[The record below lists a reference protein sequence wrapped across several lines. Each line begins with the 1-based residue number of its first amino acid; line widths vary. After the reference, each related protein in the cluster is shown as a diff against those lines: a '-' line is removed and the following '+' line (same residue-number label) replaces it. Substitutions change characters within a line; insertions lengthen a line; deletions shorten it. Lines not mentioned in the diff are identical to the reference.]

1 MSRPSSDPGG
11 ELDLEAWIARQRVVS
26 AKEMGRAVSATHI
39 VKHRPDFGQ
48 SVVPRPGSVVA
59 STRLA
64 NWDPEPDYFFHWLR
78 DSALV
83 MGAATALVVER
94 GAASPWVRRF
104 EDFVRFSLDLTHL
117 DGREAANIW
126 DVSAVAP
133 EVRKFLRPPEDLA
146 KVHGAT
152 VDGEVRFNPDGTL
165 DRQLWARPQYDGPA
179 LRALAVDRHLR
190 QTHDLQPRPHGRR
203 AQEAMRRLLWHDLR
217 FVLAQARAPGY
228 DLWEERLGRHYDT
241 CLVQCAALRLGQR
254 LAEAEGLSE
263 FGQACAAEATALL
276 AELDGL
282 WSAED
287 GHYRAHGIGQSDDN
301 PAHGRGNDLD
311 MAAVL
316 AVLHAEFPEGP
327 HSVLDPRAQATIGR
341 LEAHY
346 RQAFAIPPDSAGF
359 AAGRYPGDV
368 YAGGSAWYITTF
380 AAAEF
385 HYKLAELAAAGGPLR
400 GVSENR
406 DFLDGLLGAETDSLF
421 EESGA
426 LGGEG
431 KRRVWGRAFAKADAI
446 LAFPRKTVG
455 PEGQLS
461 EQFDPATGQQTSAK
475 ELAWSHAAF
484 LSMASAR
491 DRARVIDSSL

>member
-11 ELDLEAWIARQRVVS
+11 ELGLETWIARQRVVS
-26 AKEMGRAVSATHI
+26 AKEMGRAVSATNI

-48 SVVPRPGSVVA
+48 RVVPRPGSVVA

-78 DSALV
+78 DSALI

-94 GAASPWVRRF
+94 GAATPWVRRF
-104 EDFVRFSLDLTHL
+104 ENFVRFSLDLTRL
-117 DGREAANIW
+117 DGRKAASTW
-126 DVSAVAP
+126 DDSAVAP
-133 EVRKFLRPPEDLA
+133 KVRKFLRPPEDLA
-146 KVHGAT
+146 KVHGAA

-165 DRQLWARPQYDGPA
+165 DRQLWARPQHDGPA

-190 QTHDLQPRPHGRR
+190 QIHHLRPRPHGSL
-203 AQEAMRRLLWHDLR
+203 AEQAMQRLLWHDVR
-217 FVLAQARAPGY
+217 SVLAQARAQGY

-241 CLVQCAALRLGQR
+241 CLVQCAALRLGQG

-276 AELDGL
+276 EELGGL
-282 WSAED
+282 WSAQD
-287 GHYRAHGIGQSDDN
+287 GHYLAHGIGQSNDN

-311 MAAVL
+311 MAAIL
-316 AVLHAEFPEGP
+316 AVLHVEFPGGP
-327 HSVLDPRAQATIGR
+327 HSVLDPRVQATVGR

-368 YAGGSAWYITTF
+368 YAGGGAWYITTF

-385 HYKLAELAAAGGPLR
+385 HYKLAELTAAGGALR
-400 GVSENR
+400 RVSENR
-406 DFLDGLLGAETDSLF
+406 DFLDELLGAETGVLF
-421 EESGA
+421 DETGA
-426 LGGEG
+426 LAAEG
-431 KRRVWGRAFAKADAI
+431 RRRVWGRAFAKGDAI
-446 LAFPRKTVG
+446 LAFARKTVG
-455 PEGQLS
+455 TEGQLS

-475 ELAWSHAAF
+475 DLAWSHAAF